1 MLLLSL
7 LLYIIIIIIVLRARG
22 VAFVNTKPFLHLV
35 LSYGEIARKW
45 QYRMSINGGQ
55 LCDLLYQSM
64 QRIQRQIQWSQVV
77 LITKECGSLL
87 VRSMQEKLTC
97 TSCALIAC
105 VLAMVVHKDGHSQ
118 ITHLVSSLRSLV
130 LSSIQAVRKL

>member
-45 QYRMSINGGQ
+45 QYRMSINMKVI
-55 LCDLLYQSM
+55 LHLFIAARFLLARVFEELQS
-64 QRIQRQIQWSQVV
+64 
-77 LITKECGSLL
+77 
-87 VRSMQEKLTC
+87 
-97 TSCALIAC
+97 
-105 VLAMVVHKDGHSQ
+105 
-118 ITHLVSSLRSLV
+118 
-130 LSSIQAVRKL
+130 